1 MYKIIGIGKNNIE
14 IELSNEKE
22 VIIFE
27 SKEDASTFLSKVNR
41 EETLPDGYKLLI
53 KKI

>member
-1 MYKIIGIGKNNIE
+1 MYKIVGIGKNDIE

-22 VIIFE
+22 AIIFDSE
-27 SKEDASTFLSKVNR
+27 EDASNFLNKINR

-53 KKI
+53 RKI